1 MTDKFIHLGQ
11 MQYSNFSLSLSFTVT
26 DNISL
31 QNITK
36 TIGAYSHT
44 PYIDKLV
51 LWSLNTAVH
60 TRFHVDINMS
70 TSNTY
75 SS

>member
-1 MTDKFIHLGQ
+1 

-31 QNITK
+31 QNIAI

-44 PYIDKLV
+44 PYMYLIH
-51 LWSLNTAVH
+51 SLATNRIYLYH
-60 TRFHVDINMS
+60 
-70 TSNTY
+70 
-75 SS
+75 